1 MATATATRLTPVV
14 HPIRNGKEFD
24 AAVVELDTLIDRD
37 PKEGTAAYDRME
49 LLTILIE
56 AYEAKHLPAFE
67 PVTPQELVRFMA
79 EQKGLDQKS
88 LADLLGGRS
97 RLSEFYN
104 GVRSLSRNQIVK
116 LRETLGIPADLLLE

>member
-14 HPIRNGKEFD
+14 HPIRNVKEFD